1 MLDYNNLTSI
11 IKKSPFIKRIVDTL
25 LLRSRVYAEAEIY
38 SSALLQALFIP
49 FLIAIIRGVTVTGYD
64 PENVIESY
72 NSINDLWIFL
82 IGVIAQ
88 MTIWILWTFGCYF
101 IGINLLSTSSKHA
114 SFGELSRATGFAQ
127 TPNLVILLGLLPFF
141 DLNTMLLIGSIWWFM
156 AMMVAIK
163 YVLKYESL
171 YNTIFL
177 TLAGFLI
184 VPLILWPGYELIV
197 KFLL

>member
-1 MLDYNNLTSI
+1 
-11 IKKSPFIKRIVDTL
+11 
-25 LLRSRVYAEAEIY
+25 
-38 SSALLQALFIP
+38 
-49 FLIAIIRGVTVTGYD
+49 
-64 PENVIESY
+64 
-72 NSINDLWIFL
+72 
-82 IGVIAQ
+82 

-114 SFGELSRATGFAQ
+114 SFGELARATGFAQ

-163 YVLKYESL
+163 YVLNYESL
-171 YNTIFL
+171 YNTFFL

>member
-11 IKKSPFIKRIVDTL
+11 IKKSPFFTRVIDTL

-38 SSALLQALFIP
+38 SSALLQALLIP
-49 FLIAIIRGVTVTGYD
+49 FLIAIIRGITVTGYNPD
-64 PENVIESY
+64 NVIESY

-88 MTIWILWTFGCYF
+88 MTVWILWTFGCYF

-114 SFGELSRATGFAQ
+114 SFGELVRATGFAQ

-141 DLNTMLLIGSIWWFM
+141 DLNTMLLIGTIWWFM

-163 YVLKYESL
+163 FVLNYDSL
-171 YNTIFL
+171 YNTFFL
-177 TLAGFLI
+177 TLAGFLV
-184 VPLILWPGYELIV
+184 VPLILWPGYELIL